1 MALNSITHHYYNIK
15 EIEESESIPPPRITN
30 SGLFKT
36 IYYKYNNN
44 NKNTLYNKY
53 YLNLNNNYRKS
64 KSFCSYFSV
73 YKLYDN
79 FFTENLITKES
90 RNKRYNDNKN
100 LIKNLK
106 EFSSNKKTKKISKSI
121 SLKNKN
127 NYLFSNLSKKE
138 DEDDFKNSSEE
149 QIDSN
154 KNLYKRINNKRII
167 KFQQNTNTNKKMNQK
182 KINKLNIEN
191 DFDKPRIKINE
202 SLSLRKINT
211 ERSNIINYSATEF
224 FNENNM
230 TNQSINKLVLK
241 LQNVPY
247 IRKKVKNFKINEKNN
262 LKKNKKI
269 SMSQSMSVKSFSI
282 HSEKSIKK
290 GKFIK
295 KFEIKKK
302 LLDIKNFLK
311 IKNTKNILNI
321 LRFLDYYDLI
331 NIFATKN
338 KKFLSI
344 INKATMKLY
353 YTKIKSELEK
363 FNTLFDLIQCNITR
377 TKIKD
382 ALKIDIVANIRININ
397 QKNNNDILE
406 PLYIKLAYAYNYFKK
421 IKPNKELITK
431 EEYENQIGAQ
441 SEKMCDF
448 YSFDFYPQE
457 FYHKHKNIKN
467 NKIYISKELP
477 IQGKDSNNIAT
488 VQSILPFTE
497 DDQGLLNFEIYN
509 AEKGF
514 VNYEEIRMKIKIYNL
529 NNYLKH
535 LAKKEINNIRIS
547 EYEELCSYWKNINL
561 YVYKDLIIKMMK
573 TYFGNFFEVKKIFFD
588 NIGIYIFKVQLK
600 AIKSGIIKN
609 KKNVGINIKII
620 GKNDTIKNE
629 IRKNNLLFEK
639 RDVIEVK
646 VGDEIMYYF
655 CLK

>member
-149 QIDSN
+149 QIDLN

-224 FNENNM
+224 FKENNM

-331 NIFATKN
+331 NIFSTKN

-344 INKATMKLY
+344 INKAIMKLY

-363 FNTLFDLIQCNITR
+363 FNTLLDLIQCNITR

-382 ALKIDIVANIRININ
+382 ALKIDIIANIRINLN
-397 QKNNNDILE
+397 QKNNNDIVE

-431 EEYENQIGAQ
+431 EEYENQIGVQ

-477 IQGKDSNNIAT
+477 IQGKDSNNMAT

>member
-262 LKKNKKI
+262 
-269 SMSQSMSVKSFSI
+269 
-282 HSEKSIKK
+282 
-290 GKFIK
+290 
-295 KFEIKKK
+295 
-302 LLDIKNFLK
+302 
-311 IKNTKNILNI
+311 
-321 LRFLDYYDLI
+321 
-331 NIFATKN
+331 
-338 KKFLSI
+338 
-344 INKATMKLY
+344 
-353 YTKIKSELEK
+353 
-363 FNTLFDLIQCNITR
+363 
-377 TKIKD
+377 
-382 ALKIDIVANIRININ
+382 
-397 QKNNNDILE
+397 
-406 PLYIKLAYAYNYFKK
+406 
-421 IKPNKELITK
+421 
-431 EEYENQIGAQ
+431 
-441 SEKMCDF
+441 
-448 YSFDFYPQE
+448 
-457 FYHKHKNIKN
+457 
-467 NKIYISKELP
+467 
-477 IQGKDSNNIAT
+477 
-488 VQSILPFTE
+488 
-497 DDQGLLNFEIYN
+497 
-509 AEKGF
+509 
-514 VNYEEIRMKIKIYNL
+514 
-529 NNYLKH
+529 
-535 LAKKEINNIRIS
+535 
-547 EYEELCSYWKNINL
+547 
-561 YVYKDLIIKMMK
+561 
-573 TYFGNFFEVKKIFFD
+573 
-588 NIGIYIFKVQLK
+588 
-600 AIKSGIIKN
+600 
-609 KKNVGINIKII
+609 
-620 GKNDTIKNE
+620 
-629 IRKNNLLFEK
+629 
-639 RDVIEVK
+639 
-646 VGDEIMYYF
+646 
-655 CLK
+655 

>member
-149 QIDSN
+149 QIDLN

-331 NIFATKN
+331 NIFSTKN

-344 INKATMKLY
+344 INKAIMKLY

-382 ALKIDIVANIRININ
+382 ALKIDIIANIRINLN
-397 QKNNNDILE
+397 QKNNNDIVE

-431 EEYENQIGAQ
+431 EEYENQIGVQ

-477 IQGKDSNNIAT
+477 IQGKDSNNI
-488 VQSILPFTE
+488 
-497 DDQGLLNFEIYN
+497 
-509 AEKGF
+509 
-514 VNYEEIRMKIKIYNL
+514 
-529 NNYLKH
+529 

-600 AIKSGIIKN
+600 AIKTGIIKN

-620 GKNDTIKNE
+620 GKNDVIKNE